1 MTLGVATT
9 NYVIPPNAPAV
20 EVHAQTTFGSDVRLL
35 YLQPHMHLRGKSF
48 EFRAKYPDGREE
60 LLLRVPRYD
69 FNWQLRY
76 ELAGEKVL
84 PAGTT
89 ILATAVFDNSANNPV
104 NPNPNAEVHDGEQST
119 DEMMAGVIHIA
130 IPPTLDMR
138 RLMRRPARP

>member
-1 MTLGVATT
+1 M
-9 NYVIPPNAPAV
+9 
-20 EVHAQTTFGSDVRLL
+20 
-35 YLQPHMHLRGKSF
+35 
-48 EFRAKYPDGREE
+48 
-60 LLLRVPRYD
+60 PRYD